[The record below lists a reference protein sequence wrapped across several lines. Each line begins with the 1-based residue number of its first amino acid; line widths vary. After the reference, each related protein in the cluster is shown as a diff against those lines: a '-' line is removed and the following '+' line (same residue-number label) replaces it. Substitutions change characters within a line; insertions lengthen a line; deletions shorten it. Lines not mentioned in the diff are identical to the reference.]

1 MLDYFQKNEN
11 IIDSNE
17 LQNSITISNVS
28 KINQFVDLSSEI
40 LIINFGECL
49 TALENKIKGEFFNH
63 YYIKN

>member
-49 TALENKIKGEFFNH
+49 STLK
-63 YYIKN
+63 